1 MRLFICKLLIILCC
15 PVLLLA
21 QGSAGIN
28 TANLD
33 QTLIH
38 TLFLKHLNHHRDSLK
53 LPVLKIETHLNNAAQ
68 CQAQY
73 IASINTLTHEQTTPT
88 KATVLKRVT
97 LFEGNFS
104 TVGENVLYLPLGTIT
119 IKDKTHQLNNY
130 NDLAWAMF
138 ISWKIRLGIIKT

>member
-1 MRLFICKLLIILCC
+1 MRLFICKLLIIICS

-21 QGSAGIN
+21 QGSVGIN
-28 TANLD
+28 TENLD

-73 IASINTLTHEQTTPT
+73 IASINTLTHEQTIPT

-104 TVGENVLYLPLGTIT
+104 TVGENVLYLPLGTTFT
-119 IKDKTHQLNNY
+119 IKDIN
-130 NDLAWAMF
+130 
-138 ISWKIRLGIIKT
+138 